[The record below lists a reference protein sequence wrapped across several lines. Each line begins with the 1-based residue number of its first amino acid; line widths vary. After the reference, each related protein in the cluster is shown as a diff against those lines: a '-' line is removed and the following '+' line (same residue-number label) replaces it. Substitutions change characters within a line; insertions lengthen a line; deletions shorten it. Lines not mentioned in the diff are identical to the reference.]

1 MLAPGI
7 IPGRPL
13 VRLGFDEF
21 VLALYFEGNITD
33 ILATILATG
42 EMELSTLSL
51 IVTLL
56 SVRS

>member
-21 VLALYFEGNITD
+21 VLALYFERNITD

-42 EMELSTLSL
+42 EMELSTLDFILTSL
-51 IVTLL
+51 RIKV
-56 SVRS
+56 